1 MSAAGGL
8 NSMARNYEDEIA
20 YWAEKLFYPV
30 SLKGKVPKKD
40 TTSSKLGATTAK
52 AFTSHAKIRA
62 QIERTTRRTPEVMVK
77 ITNRLGAGKGMA
89 AIREH
94 LAYIGR
100 NGKLEL
106 ETDTG
111 EQISDKASREAYTKE
126 WQEQVR
132 GKPIAEVSP
141 RREAFN
147 IILSMPAGTPPD
159 KVREAASEFLKEEFG
174 DRHRYCFVLHTDTDK
189 PHVHAC
195 VLAAPLTKGKRL
207 NPRKANLQ
215 RWREGFAEQL
225 RHIGID
231 ANATPRKTRG
241 ATSKSISQ
249 SGHHVRK
256 KGSILF
262 RVIEQPVAWP
272 RVYKKAL
279 DAWQNLARSM
289 KQSTSATDQHEAIR
303 IERFLSGRTP
313 DTPKKR

>member
-1 MSAAGGL
+1 
-8 NSMARNYEDEIA
+8 MARNYEDEVA
-20 YWAEKLFYPV
+20 HWAEKLFYPV

-40 TTSSKLGATTAK
+40 ITSKKLGATAAK
-52 AFTSHAKIRA
+52 AISSHARVRA
-62 QIERTTRRTPEVMVK
+62 QIARTTRRSPEVMVK

-94 LAYIGR
+94 LAYISR

-111 EQISDKASREAYTKE
+111 ELILNKASRDACARE

-147 IILSMPAGTPPD
+147 IILSMPAGTPSD
-159 KVREAASEFLKEEFG
+159 KVRDAAREFLQDEFG
-174 DRHRYCFVLHTDTDK
+174 DRHRYCFTLHTDTDK

-207 NPRKANLQ
+207 NPRKADLQ

-225 RHIGID
+225 RQRGID
-231 ANATPRKTRG
+231 ANATPRRTRG
-241 ATSKSISQ
+241 ATHQTHRQ
-249 SGHHVRK
+249 SAHHARQRK
-256 KGSILF
+256 PLQF
-262 RVIEQPVAWP
+262 AQVANPVEWP
-272 RVYKKAL
+272 KVYKSALAAWEQLVKAMR
-279 DAWQNLARSM
+279 DAPTETDRNSA
-289 KQSTSATDQHEAIR
+289 KQIDDFVA
-303 IERFLSGRTP
+303 GREHTIP
-313 DTPKKR
+313 RKR

>member
-1 MSAAGGL
+1 MWDAGAP
-8 NSMARNYEDEIA
+8 NNMARDYEDEIA
-20 YWAEKLFYPV
+20 HWAEKIFYPV
-30 SLKGKVPKKD
+30 SLKGKVPNKD
-40 TTSSKLGATTAK
+40 TTSKKLGAAAAK
-52 AFTSHAKIRA
+52 AFTSHARIRA
-62 QIERTTRRTPEVMVK
+62 QIARTTRRTPEVMVK
-77 ITNRLGAGKGMA
+77 ITNRLGAGKGMT

-94 LAYIGR
+94 FSYISR

-111 EQISDKASREAYTKE
+111 ELIADKASRESYARE

-207 NPRKANLQ
+207 NPRKADLQ

-225 RHIGID
+225 RQRGID
-231 ANATPRKTRG
+231 ANATPRRARG
-241 ATSKSISQ
+241 ATHQ
-249 SGHHVRK
+249 TQRQTAHHVRK
-256 KGSILF
+256 
-262 RVIEQPVAWP
+262 RQPLQFVPVSNPMEWP
-272 RVYKKAL
+272 RVYKATL
-279 DAWQNLARSM
+279 DVWKHLARAM
-289 KQSTSATDQHEAIR
+289 RDAPTQTDRDAANQIEDFAAGRQHSVPR
-303 IERFLSGRTP
+303 
-313 DTPKKR
+313 KR

>member
-1 MSAAGGL
+1 
-8 NSMARNYEDEIA
+8 MADSGKEAEIRR
-20 YWAEKLFYPV
+20 WADKLFYPV

-40 TTSSKLGATTAK
+40 VTNRKLGATAAK
-52 AFTSHAKIRA
+52 VISSHARVRA
-62 QIERTTRRTPEVMVK
+62 QIVRTTRRSPEVMVK

-89 AIREH
+89 AIRNH
-94 LAYIGR
+94 LAYISR

-111 EQISDKASREAYTKE
+111 ERLSNKSAVADYSLEIGSL
-126 WQEQVR
+126 VR
-132 GKPIAEVSP
+132 GRPIPEVSH

-207 NPRKANLQ
+207 NPRKADLQ

-225 RHIGID
+225 RQRGID
-231 ANATPRKTRG
+231 ANATPRRTRG
-241 ATSKSISQ
+241 ATHQTQRQ
-249 SGHHVRK
+249 SEHHARQRRRLQFV
-256 KGSILF
+256 
-262 RVIEQPVAWP
+262 QVANSVEWP
-272 RVYKKAL
+272 RVYKATL
-279 DAWQNLARSM
+279 DVWKRLARAM
-289 KQSTSATDQHEAIR
+289 RDAPTQTDWDAANQ
-303 IERFLSGRTP
+303 IEDFVEGRQP
-313 DTPKKR
+313 SVPRKR

>member
-1 MSAAGGL
+1 MWGAGAA
-8 NSMARNYEDEIA
+8 NNMARDYEDEIA
-20 YWAEKLFYPV
+20 HWAEKLFYPV
-30 SLKGKVPKKD
+30 SLKGKFPKKD

-94 LAYIGR
+94 LAYISR
-100 NGKLEL
+100 NSKLEL

-111 EQISDKASREAYTKE
+111 ELISDKASREAYTKE

-174 DRHRYCFVLHTDTDK
+174 NNHRYCFVLHTDTDK

-207 NPRKANLQ
+207 NPRKADLQ
-215 RWREGFAEQL
+215 RWREGYAEQL
-225 RHIGID
+225 RQRGVD
-231 ANATPRKTRG
+231 ANATPRRTRG
-241 ATSKSISQ
+241 ATHQTQRQSAHHARQRKPLQFAQVANPVEWPKLYKSALS
-249 SGHHVRK
+249 
-256 KGSILF
+256 
-262 RVIEQPVAWP
+262 AWG
-272 RVYKKAL
+272 R
-279 DAWQNLARSM
+279 LARGMRDSP
-289 KQSTSATDQHEAIR
+289 TEADR
-303 IERFLSGRTP
+303 NTANQIEDFVVGRQLAIP
-313 DTPKKR
+313 RKR

>member
-1 MSAAGGL
+1 
-8 NSMARNYEDEIA
+8 MARDYEDEIA
-20 YWAEKLFYPV
+20 YWAQKLFYPV

-40 TTSSKLGATTAK
+40 TTSKKLGASTAR
-52 AFTSHAKIRA
+52 AFSSHAKIRA
-62 QIERTTRRTPEVMVK
+62 QIARTTRRTPEVMVK

-94 LAYIGR
+94 LSYISR

-111 EQISDKASREAYTKE
+111 ELISDKASRSAYARE

-147 IILSMPAGTPPD
+147 IILSMPTGTPPD

-174 DRHRYCFVLHTDTDK
+174 GRHRYCSVLHTDTDK

-207 NPRKANLQ
+207 NPRKADLQ

-225 RHIGID
+225 RQRGID
-231 ANATPRKTRG
+231 ANASPRRIRG
-241 ATSKSISQ
+241 ATHQ
-249 SGHHVRK
+249 TQRQTAHHARK
-256 KGSILF
+256 RRPLQF
-262 RVIEQPVAWP
+262 AQVANPAEWP
-272 RVYKKAL
+272 RVYKSAFT
-279 DAWQNLARSM
+279 AWERLARAM
-289 KQSTSATDQHEAIR
+289 RDAPTEADR
-303 IERFLSGRTP
+303 NTANQIEDFVVGRQP
-313 DTPKKR
+313 AIPRKR